1 MPKKATTKRQKII
14 KPPSSLRLLGIDSEV
29 VLHDGTFTE
38 IPGVTGNFIGLWQAG
53 PRILHVAMD
62 HRPEHVAD
70 TFLHELLHAAI
81 RDSGAFNEIGEDK
94 EERVVEALSR
104 TLIAYFFDNPEILEY
119 FLRVQQDQA
128 RRRHTKRKR

>member
-1 MPKKATTKRQKII
+1 MPKKVITKQQKTT
-14 KPPSSLRLLGIDSEV
+14 KPPSSVRLLGVNSEV
-29 VLHDGTFTE
+29 VLHDG
-38 IPGVTGNFIGLWQAG
+38 IHVDVPGAPDGLVGLWQAG
-53 PRILHVAMD
+53 PRKLHVALQ

-81 RDSGAFNEIGEDK
+81 RDSGVYFEIGDDK
-94 EERVVEALSR
+94 EERVVEHLSR

-128 RRRHTKRKR
+128 RGRHTKRKR